1 MSNPL
6 AIDGGTPVRSQPF
19 PAWPVFDHRE
29 GRALLEVLHSGHW
42 GALTGT
48 KVPAFEKAFAQFQ
61 DAAYGV
67 CVPNGTIAL
76 ELALRALGVGPGDE
90 VITTPYTFIAT
101 ASAAFA
107 VGARPVFVDID
118 PDSLN
123 LDPDRLE
130 AAITERTKVIA
141 PVHIGGHSADMD
153 GVLRVA
159 AAHGLRVLEDA
170 AQAWGASWRGR
181 RVGALGDLGIFSF
194 QSSKNITAGEG
205 GIVLTNDAELAE
217 LCWSIHNVGRVPGGE
232 WYQHERLGSNLRMTE
247 WQAAVLL
254 AQLERLPEQL
264 ALREAN
270 ARYLAERLA
279 A

>member
-1 MSNPL
+1 
-6 AIDGGTPVRSQPF
+6 
-19 PAWPVFDHRE
+19 
-29 GRALLEVLHSGHW
+29 
-42 GALTGT
+42 
-48 KVPAFEKAFAQFQ
+48 
-61 DAAYGV
+61 
-67 CVPNGTIAL
+67 
-76 ELALRALGVGPGDE
+76 
-90 VITTPYTFIAT
+90 
-101 ASAAFA
+101 
-107 VGARPVFVDID
+107 
-118 PDSLN
+118 
-123 LDPDRLE
+123 E
-130 AAITERTKVIA
+130 AAITERTKAIA

-279 A
+279 AVPGLTPLPTDPHVTQHARHLFAIRFEPAAFGDRSRDEFLAAWRAEGIAATSAGYIPLHQSPAIRRALESRFEVHDLPSFPVAERAAQNTLWLFQNALLDDRAGLDTIVEAALKIQRAWG